1 MQKKKEISLTI
12 KENEIHPNQE
22 IHGSIDVNYIGR
34 FDTIVINSQIENSN
48 DICNYIELNGK
59 KINHPYARLS
69 IYKKELEEKRIIDF
83 IAITQ
88 HVPKNGFSKV
98 KFRISI
104 IQEHKEVANDILFLQ
119 IKKYE
124 IKDFMNNS

>member
-1 MQKKKEISLTI
+1 MQKKKELSLTI
-12 KENEIHPNQE
+12 EENEIHPNQE
-22 IHGSIDVNYIGR
+22 IHGSIEVNYNGR

-98 KFRISI
+98 KFRTSI

-119 IKKYE
+119 IKKV
-124 IKDFMNNS
+124 

>member
-1 MQKKKEISLTI
+1 MQKKKELSLTI
-12 KENEIHPNQE
+12 EENEIHPNQE
-22 IHGSIDVNYIGR
+22 IHGSIEVNYNGR

-98 KFRISI
+98 KFRTSI

-119 IKKYE
+119 ITKV
-124 IKDFMNNS
+124 